1 MLDLYRFL
9 CVYLG
14 MEKGEKIII
23 CQKCKKIKAVVK
35 YKGGNYCTWYCAKK

>member
-1 MLDLYRFL
+1 VVEKEKNNLKKVKIMLDLYRFL

-23 CQKCKKIKAVVK
+23 C
-35 YKGGNYCTWYCAKK
+35 